1 MGYLDGSLKHAHADT
16 CDTLHPRLSFSLVC
30 VPEPEARPKIGI
42 VTLMRPFHGN
52 HSPARGGPQH
62 RRRRLREIHRHEIFR
77 VIRKRKNPRTR
88 PRVTAADIP
97 WDPGTWSPDSMGAP
111 GGPKSGGSRGPQIQ
125 RLVSTTHGSPWA
137 LQIRG
142 PQGVPDQRAP
152 GGPRSE
158 RPRGPQIRDV
168 YKRIWQPQTYHKEA

>member
-88 PRVTAADIP
+88 PRVTAADMP
-97 WDPGTWSPDSMGAP
+97 LGARYLEP
-111 GGPKSGGSRGPQIQ
+111 RP
-125 RLVSTTHGSPWA
+125 HGSPREC
-137 LQIRG
+137 QIRR
-142 PQGVPDQRAP
+142 PQGAPDLRHRQHRVANGRFCQCHGHSPHKLASPSEQLEFNSSHLKRRLIFDP
-152 GGPRSE
+152 GS
-158 RPRGPQIRDV
+158 
-168 YKRIWQPQTYHKEA
+168 